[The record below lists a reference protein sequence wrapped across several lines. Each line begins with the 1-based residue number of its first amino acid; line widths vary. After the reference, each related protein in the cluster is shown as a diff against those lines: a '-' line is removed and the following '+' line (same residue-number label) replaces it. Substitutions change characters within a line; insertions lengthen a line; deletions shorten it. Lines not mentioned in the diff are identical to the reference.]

1 MAFEFR
7 PNGVETFA
15 RHVRTSNDGRVFEE
29 RAAREV
35 REFLFD
41 EVGHALFDEIDFR
54 HDHET
59 AGQPEDAHDLEVLAR
74 LRHHGVVGGDD
85 EHDDVESRR
94 TRHHV
99 SDEPFVPGNVDET
112 DLTSGGR
119 RVFRVPQIDRES
131 ALAFFL
137 ESIGIRSRQRFD
149 EARLSMVDMARGA
162 DHRAEDLGNRLHR
175 RDSTRGDVPGPCY
188 RVRPMLAPPLWN
200 LLARNH
206 EAETALMG
214 ELRCSRVLATLL
226 VRRELAD
233 PKEARAWLDPALT
246 DLEDPLAI
254 VDMQRGADRLAQAIR
269 DKEPVLIYGDYDV
282 DGMTGTS
289 LLVNFLRLAGVP
301 VEWFIPDRTRD
312 GYSFS
317 DGVIDR
323 FIARPVRPRIVI
335 TVDHGTSAHAGIA
348 RLVAAGIDVVV
359 TDHHEPPPELPTG
372 AVALINPK
380 RRDDRSRAR
389 DLCGA
394 AVAFKLAWA
403 TAQSFGG
410 SKKVAP
416 EFRDF
421 LVDAMG
427 FVTLAT
433 IADVVKLRG
442 DNRTLCAHGLRVIPH
457 TRSPG
462 LKALLQSAGLEGQS
476 VKARTVAF
484 KIAPRLNAAGRLGR
498 AEEVVRLLT
507 TKDTREGESVAAGLE
522 KANEERRSIDKAV
535 LEDAERML
543 KRRGGVP
550 PGEGIC
556 LGAKDWHS
564 GVIGIV
570 AARLVDRY
578 HVPTLLIALNGDEG
592 RGSARAPEG
601 FHLKEALDACG
612 DHLVGWGGHA
622 GAAGCTVTEAA
633 WPALR
638 ERFIA
643 FTREKLAA
651 APLRPTW
658 NLETLLR
665 ISDVTTSLTDEIDRM
680 APFGSGNPMPLFLF
694 RDIRV
699 AGVPS
704 VMGDGGAHL
713 QFMAT
718 DGESALRAVCFG
730 AGSRVR
736 ELEARG
742 ARFALAA
749 HVKFDTYKG
758 AGSLQLEVK
767 DFRLDDGAPTWT
779 P

>member
-1 MAFEFR
+1 
-7 PNGVETFA
+7 
-15 RHVRTSNDGRVFEE
+15 
-29 RAAREV
+29 
-35 REFLFD
+35 
-41 EVGHALFDEIDFR
+41 
-54 HDHET
+54 
-59 AGQPEDAHDLEVLAR
+59 
-74 LRHHGVVGGDD
+74 
-85 EHDDVESRR
+85 
-94 TRHHV
+94 
-99 SDEPFVPGNVDET
+99 
-112 DLTSGGR
+112 
-119 RVFRVPQIDRES
+119 
-131 ALAFFL
+131 
-137 ESIGIRSRQRFD
+137 
-149 EARLSMVDMARGA
+149 
-162 DHRAEDLGNRLHR
+162 
-175 RDSTRGDVPGPCY
+175 
-188 RVRPMLAPPLWN
+188 MLA
-200 LLARNH
+200 A
-206 EAETALMG
+206 
-214 ELRCSRVLATLL
+214 LL
-226 VRRELAD
+226 VRRELTD
-233 PKEARAWLDPALT
+233 PTEAKAWLEPSLT
-246 DLEDPLAI
+246 DLEDPFAI
-254 VDMQRGADRLAQAIR
+254 VDMERGAERLARAIR
-269 DKEPVLIYGDYDV
+269 EREPVLIYGDYDV

-335 TVDHGTSAHAGIA
+335 TVDHGTGAHSGIA

-359 TDHHEPPPELPTG
+359 TDHHEPPPTLPEG

-380 RRDDRSRAR
+380 RKEDRSRGR

-457 TRSPG
+457 TRSAG
-462 LKALLQSAGLEGQS
+462 LKALLKSAGLEGQS

-507 TKDTREGESVAAGLE
+507 TKDAQEAEAVAHGLE

-543 KRRGGVP
+543 KRAGEP
-550 PGEGIC
+550 APGEGIC
-556 LGAKDWHS
+556 LGSKHWHS

-570 AARLVDRY
+570 AARLVDRH
-578 HVPTLLIALNGDEG
+578 HVPTLLVSLNGDEG

-612 DHLVGWGGHA
+612 EHLAGWGGHA
-622 GAAGCTVTEAA
+622 GAAGCTVTEARF
-633 WPALR
+633 PALR
-638 ERFIA
+638 ERFLA
-643 FTREKLAA
+643 FTREKMTA
-651 APLRPTW
+651 APLRPTLA
-658 NLETLLR
+658 LECDLR
-665 ISDVTTSLTDEIDRM
+665 ISDISTALTDEIDRL

-694 RDIRV
+694 RGIRA

-718 DGESALRAVCFG
+718 DGDAALRAVCFG
-730 AGSRVR
+730 AGSRIR
-736 ELEARG
+736 ELEVRG

-749 HVKFDTYKG
+749 HVKFDTFRG

-767 DFRLDDGAPTWT
+767 DFRPDDGAPTWT